1 MNDGQ
6 DGRRPAETG
15 SFLFADLAGYTALTE
30 VHGDDHAADLALEFF
45 DHVRGLIARRGC
57 ALVKTLGDA
66 VMIRADRP
74 LDAVQVGLEIDRGI
88 GRHHGWPPVR
98 VGIHTGRAV
107 ERRGDW
113 FGAAVNVAARVLNAA
128 EPGQVVVTDDTRAA
142 IESSRLEFRP
152 LGRHE
157 LRNVLEGHDLYQ
169 ALAAGEE
176 PTEPL
181 VDPVCRMSVD
191 PERSDRSVAYGGAAY
206 RFCSD
211 PCADAFVAAPDRYA
225 TRT

>member
-1 MNDGQ
+1 MANGSSAQ
-6 DGRRPAETG
+6 PAAA

-30 VHGDDHAADLALEFF
+30 VHGDDRAADLALEFF
-45 DHVRGLIARRGC
+45 DHVGGLIAGRGC
-57 ALVKTLGDA
+57 SLVKTLGDA
-66 VMIRADRP
+66 VMVRGDDP
-74 LDAVQVGLEIDRGI
+74 LETVRVGLVIEGGI

-98 VGIHTGRAV
+98 VGVHTGPAV

-128 EPGQVVVTDDTRAA
+128 EPGQVVVTDDTRVA
-142 IESSRLEFRP
+142 IEPGQLEFRA

-169 ALAAGEE
+169 ALVAGEE
-176 PTEPL
+176 PEAPL

-191 PERSDRSVAYGGAAY
+191 PERSDRAARHRGTTY
-206 RFCSD
+206 HFCSD
-211 PCADAFVAAPDRYA
+211 ACADAFAADPDQYA
-225 TRT
+225 GSA

>member
-1 MNDGQ
+1 MAQQSSGA
-6 DGRRPAETG
+6 RPSSTG

-30 VHGDDHAADLALEFF
+30 AHGDDHAADLALEFF
-45 DHVRGLIARRGC
+45 DHVGGLIAERAC

-66 VMIRADRP
+66 VMVRGDEA
-74 LDAVQVGLEIDRGI
+74 LDTVRLGLEIEGGI

-113 FGAAVNVAARVLNAA
+113 FGAAVNVAARVLDAA
-128 EPGQVVVTDDTRAA
+128 EAGQVVVTDDTRAA
-142 IESSRLEFRP
+142 ARSEEIAFRS

-169 ALAAGEE
+169 ALAAGTE
-176 PTEPL
+176 PSAPL

-191 PERSDRSVAYGGAAY
+191 RGLCDRSAEY
-206 RFCSD
+206 RGVSYHFCSD
-211 PCADAFVAAPDRYA
+211 ACAEVFAADPGHYA
-225 TRT
+225 RGT

>member
-1 MNDGQ
+1 MAQESPHTRG
-6 DGRRPAETG
+6 PATG

-30 VHGDDHAADLALEFF
+30 AHGDDHAADLALEFF
-45 DHVRGLIARRGC
+45 DHVGGMIAGRGC

-66 VMIRADRP
+66 VMVRGDDP
-74 LDAVQVGLEIDRGI
+74 LETVRVGLEIEREI

-113 FGAAVNVAARVLNAA
+113 FGASVNVAARVLDAA
-128 EPGQVVVTDDTRAA
+128 EAGQVVVTDETRAA
-142 IESSRLEFRP
+142 SRSQEVEFRP

-169 ALAAGEE
+169 ALVAGAE
-176 PTEPL
+176 PSEPL
-181 VDPVCRMSVD
+181 IDPVCRMFVD
-191 PERSDRSVAYGGAAY
+191 RTRSDRSARRGGVTY
-206 RFCSD
+206 HFCSD
-211 PCADAFVAAPDRYA
+211 ACADAFAANPARYA
-225 TRT
+225 SNG